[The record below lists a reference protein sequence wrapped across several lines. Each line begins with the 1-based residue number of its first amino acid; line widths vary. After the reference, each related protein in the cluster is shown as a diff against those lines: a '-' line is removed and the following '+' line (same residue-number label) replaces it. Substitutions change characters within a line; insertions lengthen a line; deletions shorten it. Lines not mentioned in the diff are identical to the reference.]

1 MADQLIR
8 AIAAE
13 GGVRAVGIISTRL
26 TEEARQRHKLSY
38 VATSSPRSH
47 HVGRFAISF

>member
-8 AIAAE
+8 ATAAD
-13 GGVRAVGIISTRL
+13 GGIRAVSVITTRL

-38 VATSSPRSH
+38 VATVALWAVFLSMLD
-47 HVGRFAISF
+47 